1 MRSSADYQNP
11 HTAPSSLCRR
21 DILGLLL
28 VKELVLV
35 NPLDH
40 LPVGALR
47 LRELPRLEGETPMYD
62 LLRLFETGKSHMVL
76 LTAVPEPVGSRAAHV
91 GRRTGEA
98 PPR

>member
-1 MRSSADYQNP
+1 M
-11 HTAPSSLCRR
+11 
-21 DILGLLL
+21 
-28 VKELVLV
+28 

-76 LTAVPEPVGSRAAHV
+76 LTALPEQVGSKAAHA
-91 GRRTGEA
+91 GRRIGEGPCTA
-98 PPR
+98 GWVGSGVFVHASRI